1 MKRIALLIGND
12 NYQYKNMSLKGAV
25 NDAKELGD
33 ALEKLDFSVSVKE
46 NLSGNQMGL
55 ALADFKNSLDGYNV
69 GLFFFAGHGFQIEGK
84 NYLGCT
90 DASFADA
97 GSAKYTSFE
106 LQDAIDAL
114 ENSKLEIKILIIDAC
129 REYFSGNGRGI
140 NGGFAPILAP
150 KGTIIAF
157 ATSPGQVAKEI
168 NGHGVYTSALLKHIS
183 TEKISIEDM
192 FKRVRNTVYLE
203 TKGQQVTWEH
213 TSLMGN
219 FKFNDKAKWNAKNPY
234 SKYALADNEYEYEKN
249 GVCKELIELAKT
261 INWNYQNKIPGII
274 RTKKAA
280 FISESR
286 DDLFVLG
293 RNLYQSSHDPYMVS
307 DWFDS
312 LHNELGTF
320 DNRVAN
326 DLLSGMAF
334 EIYFDSKG
342 ALRERFK
349 TLPHYRTVLKEL
361 LDDRYEES
369 LNFIRMQLSEY
380 TQRVMYIPGKEKL
393 SLEIE
398 LADSDDDYYVVKRIV
413 LDGVDIMYDEKGVGL
428 YDYEDQYR
436 GNYGT
441 AEELCEVV
449 RTRIAATKR
458 GADIMITNCEDSDK
472 RIFIPVDYQ
481 LLMYGNNVDKE
492 DEYGW

>member
-1 MKRIALLIGND
+1 
-12 NYQYKNMSLKGAV
+12 
-25 NDAKELGD
+25 
-33 ALEKLDFSVSVKE
+33 
-46 NLSGNQMGL
+46 
-55 ALADFKNSLDGYNV
+55 
-69 GLFFFAGHGFQIEGK
+69 
-84 NYLGCT
+84 
-90 DASFADA
+90 
-97 GSAKYTSFE
+97 
-106 LQDAIDAL
+106 
-114 ENSKLEIKILIIDAC
+114 
-129 REYFSGNGRGI
+129 
-140 NGGFAPILAP
+140 
-150 KGTIIAF
+150 
-157 ATSPGQVAKEI
+157 
-168 NGHGVYTSALLKHIS
+168 
-183 TEKISIEDM
+183 
-192 FKRVRNTVYLE
+192 
-203 TKGQQVTWEH
+203 
-213 TSLMGN
+213 
-219 FKFNDKAKWNAKNPY
+219 
-234 SKYALADNEYEYEKN
+234 
-249 GVCKELIELAKT
+249 
-261 INWNYQNKIPGII
+261 
-274 RTKKAA
+274 
-280 FISESR
+280 
-286 DDLFVLG
+286 
-293 RNLYQSSHDPYMVS
+293 MVS

-413 LDGVDIMYDEKGVGL
+413 LDGVDIMYDEKGVDL

-492 DEYGW
+492 DGYGW

>member
-12 NYQYKNMSLKGAV
+12 NYQYKNMSLNGAV
-25 NDAKELGD
+25 NDAKALGEV
-33 ALEKLDFSVSVKE
+33 LEDLDFTVNVKE

-90 DASFADA
+90 DAAFTDA
-97 GSAKYTSFE
+97 ASAKFTSFE

-129 REYFSGNGRGI
+129 REYFSGDSRGI

-150 KGTIIAF
+150 KGSIIAF
-157 ATSPGQVAKEI
+157 ATSPGQVAKEKD
-168 NGHGVYTSALLKHIS
+168 GHGIYTSALLKHIS

-219 FKFNDKAKWNAKNPY
+219 FKFNDKAQWNGKNPY

-249 GVCKELIELAKT
+249 GICKELIELAKT
-261 INWNYQNKIPGII
+261 LNWNYQNKIPGII
-274 RTKKAA
+274 RNKKAV
-280 FISESR
+280 FINESR

-293 RNLYQSSHDPYMVS
+293 RNLYQSSQDPYVVS
-307 DWFDS
+307 DWFDG
-312 LHNELGTF
+312 LHNELGSL

-326 DLLSGMAF
+326 DLLSGMAY
-334 EIYFDSKG
+334 EIYFDPKG

-361 LDDRYEES
+361 LDERYEKS
-369 LNFIRMQLSEY
+369 LIFIRMQLSEY
-380 TQRVMYIPGKEKL
+380 TQRVMYIPGEEAL
-393 SLEIE
+393 SLGVE
-398 LADSDDDYYVVKRIV
+398 LENLDDYYVVKRIV

-428 YDYEDQYR
+428 YDFEDQYR
-436 GNYGT
+436 GTYGT
-441 AEELCEVV
+441 AEELCEVI
-449 RTRIAATKR
+449 RDRIAATKR
-458 GADIMITNCEDSDK
+458 GADITITNYDDIDK
-472 RIFIPVDYQ
+472 KIFIPVDYQ
-481 LLMYGNNVDKE
+481 LLTYGNNIDKE
-492 DEYGW
+492 DVYDW